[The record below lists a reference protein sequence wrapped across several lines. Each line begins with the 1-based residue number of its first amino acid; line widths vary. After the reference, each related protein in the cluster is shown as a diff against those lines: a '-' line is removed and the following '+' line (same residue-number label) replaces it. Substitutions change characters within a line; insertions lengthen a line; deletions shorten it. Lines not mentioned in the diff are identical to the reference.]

1 MMTIY
6 APHQPYTEHLEMV
19 KAQMQTLGSPAI
31 RAFWSGDAW
40 YAIEGSH
47 RLAAAHE
54 LGLEPEIIEVEY
66 DTVISD
72 HDFPDLD
79 DTCAVADIIEYLYD
93 RPDTCY
99 QF

>member
-6 APHQPYTEHLEMV
+6 APHQPIDEHLRLVMS
-19 KAQMQTLGSPAI
+19 QMQTLGAPQI
-31 RAFWSGDAW
+31 RAWYSGDAW

-66 DTVISD
+66 DAEISD
-72 HDFPDLD
+72 HDFEDLE
-79 DTCAVADIIEYLYD
+79 TPCTVADVIEYLYS

>member
-1 MMTIY
+1 MMIY
-6 APHQPYTEHLEMV
+6 APHGPNPEQLIRV
-19 KAQMQTLGSPAI
+19 KAQMQTLGAPAI
-31 RAFWSGDAW
+31 RAYYSGDAW

-66 DTVISD
+66 DAVISD

>member
-6 APHQPYTEHLEMV
+6 APHSPNPEQLAEV
-19 KAQMQTLGSPAI
+19 KVQMQTLGAPQI
-31 RAFWSGDAW
+31 RAYYNGDCW
-40 YAIEGSH
+40 LAIEGSH

-54 LGLEPEIIEVEY
+54 LGLEPEIIEVE
-66 DTVISD
+66 DDAVISD
-72 HDFPDLD
+72 HDYEDLD
-79 DTCAVADIIEYLYD
+79 TPCTVADIIEYLYD